1 LLISCV
7 IKDKEEEEEE
17 EEGDDYKDMGEEDEP
32 MKDDDRQ
39 SDPLFPEPLKVCFF
53 YFCPVCYNP
62 NPNTINDTK
71 R

>member
-7 IKDKEEEEEE
+7 IKDKEEEE

-39 SDPLFPEPLKVCFF
+39 SDPLFPDPLFPAIRSSIPIGRSETC
-53 YFCPVCYNP
+53 
-62 NPNTINDTK
+62 TLME
-71 R
+71 